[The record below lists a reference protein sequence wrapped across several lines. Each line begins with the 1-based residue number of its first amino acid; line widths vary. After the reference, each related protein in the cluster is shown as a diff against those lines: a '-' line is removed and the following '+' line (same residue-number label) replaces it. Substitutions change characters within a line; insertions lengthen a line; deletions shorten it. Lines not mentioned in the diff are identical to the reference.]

1 MVAERMRRRTSRNGG
16 MRVMASEW
24 VEENPFT
31 SVTAMFAI
39 GVGVGLI
46 LGHTIAEAAGR
57 RMLHQDSLAE
67 RMACQIRDVLK
78 NALPQSLS
86 RHVP

>member
-1 MVAERMRRRTSRNGG
+1 MVAEQMRRRSSRNGG
-16 MRVMASEW
+16 SSTRPMEL
-24 VEENPFT
+24 VEEYPFT
-31 SVTAMFAI
+31 SVTVMFGI

-57 RMLHQDSLAE
+57 KMFHQDTLAE
-67 RMACQIRDVLK
+67 KVTCQIRDVLK

-86 RHVP
+86 RHMS

>member
-1 MVAERMRRRTSRNGG
+1 MVAEQTRRRSFRNGG
-16 MRVMASEW
+16 ARSQPAEW
-24 VEENPFT
+24 VEEYPFT
-31 SVTAMFAI
+31 SVTVMFGI

-57 RMLHQDSLAE
+57 RMFHQDTLAE
-67 RMACQIRDVLK
+67 KVTCQIRDVLK

-86 RHVP
+86 RHMS